1 MYFTLLTE
9 NYSILTLI
17 MISHTYLKANQE
29 GKEVIDLLV
38 IFMQVFKALWAEW
51 HNNNKSEVIN
61 TNLIER
67 VLYAMILFKHFIY
80 IKIFIPYSNHIRQ
93 DCCYSHCTAYR
104 QEQRSPTQS
113 KMTLLVMA
121 ELVT

>member
-9 NYSILTLI
+9 NYLILTLI

-51 HNNNKSEVIN
+51 HNNIRINKQ
-61 TNLIER
+61 
-67 VLYAMILFKHFIY
+67 K
-80 IKIFIPYSNHIRQ
+80 PY
-93 DCCYSHCTAYR
+93 
-104 QEQRSPTQS
+104 
-113 KMTLLVMA
+113 
-121 ELVT
+121 

>member
-1 MYFTLLTE
+1 
-9 NYSILTLI
+9 

-51 HNNNKSEVIN
+51 HNNNKLEVIN

-80 IKIFIPYSNHIRQ
+80 IKHSFLIATI
-93 DCCYSHCTAYR
+93 
-104 QEQRSPTQS
+104 
-113 KMTLLVMA
+113 
-121 ELVT
+121 